1 MKEIRVYCLAGL
13 IVAILST
20 MATEIRVYCLVGLI
34 VAILSTIALEFIKK

>member
-20 MATEIRVYCLVGLI
+20 
-34 VAILSTIALEFIKK
+34 IALEFIKK